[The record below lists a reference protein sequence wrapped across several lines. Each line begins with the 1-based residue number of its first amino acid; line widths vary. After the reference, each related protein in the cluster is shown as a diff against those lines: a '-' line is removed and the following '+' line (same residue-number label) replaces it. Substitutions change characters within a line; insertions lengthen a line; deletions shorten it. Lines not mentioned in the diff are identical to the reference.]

1 MGHHTEAFVGIDT
14 SKLRNAVA
22 IADSGRGG
30 EVRYL
35 GEFPATEAA
44 IRKLVAKL
52 AAKCCRLTFCYEAG
66 PTGYGLYR
74 LLKSLGHDCL
84 VVAPSLV
91 PKKAGDR
98 VKTNRRDA
106 LSLAKLLRAGELTA
120 VWVPD
125 ERHEAMR
132 DLSRA
137 RLAVKKDL
145 QGKRQQISSLMLR
158 LGRIYPGKTTW
169 GPAHMRWLMEQK
181 FEHREQR
188 IAFEELLEGIR
199 QESERM
205 ERLED
210 AIREVVPEWSLAEV
224 VAALQA
230 MRGIDL
236 IAAVGV
242 LAEIG
247 DLSRFQNPRELM
259 GYLGLVPTED
269 STGDKVKRGGITK
282 AGNGRAR
289 RILVEAAWSY
299 RYPPRVSRDKQPKVE
314 AAPRRAREIAWK
326 AQTRLC
332 GRFRSLERKGK
343 RRTVIVTA
351 IARELSAFIWAIN
364 RELMPPRQA

>member
-1 MGHHTEAFVGIDT
+1 
-14 SKLRNAVA
+14 
-22 IADSGRGG
+22 
-30 EVRYL
+30 
-35 GEFPATEAA
+35 
-44 IRKLVAKL
+44 
-52 AAKCCRLTFCYEAG
+52 
-66 PTGYGLYR
+66 
-74 LLKSLGHDCL
+74 
-84 VVAPSLV
+84 
-91 PKKAGDR
+91 
-98 VKTNRRDA
+98 
-106 LSLAKLLRAGELTA
+106 

-137 RLAVKKDL
+137 RQAVKKDL

-169 GPAHMRWLMEQK
+169 GPAHMKWLMAQK
-181 FEHREQR
+181 LEHREQR
-188 IAFEELLEGIR
+188 ITFEELLDGIR
-199 QESERM
+199 QESERV
-205 ERLED
+205 ERLEK
-210 AIREVVPEWSLAEV
+210 AIREAVPEWSLAEV

-259 GYLGLVPTED
+259 GYLGLVPSES

-299 RYPPRVSRDKQPKVE
+299 RYPPRVSREKQPKVE
-314 AAPRRAREIAWK
+314 AA
-326 AQTRLC
+326 
-332 GRFRSLERKGK
+332 G
-343 RRTVIVTA
+343 
-351 IARELSAFIWAIN
+351 ELPQPLRCAGG
-364 RELMPPRQA
+364 LG